1 MRTPDR
7 SSLPLRIEAVLGPT
21 NTGKTHL
28 AVERMLSHPTGM
40 IGLPLRLLAREVYDS
55 VAALAGAQAV
65 ALITGEEKRIPPDPR
80 YFVCTVEAMPTD
92 QRVDFLAIDEVQLAE
107 HDERGHVF
115 TDRILHAR
123 GAEET
128 LFLGA
133 APIEGLLR
141 RLVPSVAVQ
150 TRPRLSTLTCI
161 GSRKLHQ
168 LPPRSAVIAFSA
180 ADVYEIAERLRRRHG
195 GAAVVLGALSPRAR
209 NAQVALYEAGEVH
222 HIVATDAIGMGLNL
236 DVDHVAI
243 ASLRKFDGTKFR
255 DLRASE
261 LAQIAGRAGRFR
273 SNGSFGS
280 MAPLG
285 PLPPSLVEAV
295 ETHSFPPITELR
307 FRESRLDFSSVND
320 LRATLGAAAP
330 EPFLRV
336 QRRADDQRAFDELLE
351 RPTLR
356 PHAERE
362 EGLRQLWEVCGVPDF
377 AGRISAGHLQLL
389 AQLFEHLQSG
399 EGGIPEDWV
408 AREIARIDD
417 PEGDFETLM
426 GRIAAIRTWTYI
438 SHHPGWVRDPEHWQ
452 ARSREI
458 EDRLSDALHL
468 GLTQRFVDRRA
479 SVVLSR
485 QTRGRECELRVDE
498 AGSVEAAGILVGRL
512 RGVEFEAV
520 AGLDQLVRSLVE
532 RGLGPHAEQRIR
544 DLIETP
550 HDAFVV
556 DSMGW
561 IRWRQ
566 VPVGRLVRGE
576 SALRPSAEP
585 LDTELH
591 DRGMKAR
598 LRRRLQAVAADHVAE
613 LFAPLDRPC
622 AAALGASGRAICY
635 RLREGWGFVRR
646 KDVRDLLKLLGDEE
660 RKVLPRLDIRLGSRT
675 VYVRSLL
682 RPASMRARATLWSLG
697 LDQHEPDDLPGL
709 GRPSLPRDALQP
721 PALGRALGYVQTG
734 PRWIRADIFERVA
747 SMLRKRRKSGAFE
760 FPVELPSWLGCDL
773 QEAHG
778 VLNAIGYAAEP
789 DGRFSY
795 QGLPKKRRRVSR

>member
-1 MRTPDR
+1 
-7 SSLPLRIEAVLGPT
+7 LRIEAVLGPT

-585 LDTELH
+585 LDSELL
-591 DRGMKAR
+591 DGGMKAR
-598 LRRRLQAVAADHVAE
+598 LRRGAGRQRPGDLLSAARRLGLRAPQRCQRPSQAARGRGAQGPAAARHPPRFPNRLRALPAAPRVDASPRHAVVSGPGSARAGRSSGAGPPFASARRPPAPGPGPRPGLRANRSALDPRRYLRASRLDAPEAAQVGRLRIPRRAAE
-613 LFAPLDRPC
+613 LAGLRSPR
-622 AAALGASGRAICY
+622 GSRRAERH
-635 RLREGWGFVRR
+635 RLR
-646 KDVRDLLKLLGDEE
+646 
-660 RKVLPRLDIRLGSRT
+660 S
-675 VYVRSLL
+675 
-682 RPASMRARATLWSLG
+682 RARRTL
-697 LDQHEPDDLPGL
+697 QLPG
-709 GRPSLPRDALQP
+709 SAEEE
-721 PALGRALGYVQTG
+721 AS
-734 PRWIRADIFERVA
+734 RVA
-747 SMLRKRRKSGAFE
+747 VSVATRWRTARLSRSPRR
-760 FPVELPSWLGCDL
+760 
-773 QEAHG
+773 
-778 VLNAIGYAAEP
+778 
-789 DGRFSY
+789 
-795 QGLPKKRRRVSR
+795 